1 MEARPAKPTGTT
13 EILDLAASRTIDI
26 TGLRTLDETIHLSFD
41 VDDRGA
47 VWLYQFGWLRGRQET
62 QVFGLE
68 PVTGRP
74 SVFPI
79 PEALQRLPFSVFCAG
94 AGRIYLLGCPG
105 PSAGAPTGF
114 ALDPAG
120 RIVGAFHLRGELLDA
135 AIDPSGGLWIAS
147 AEPAPPPEQR
157 LGLQFLNLEDDVTP
171 RIPLDDWKGGQIS
184 CLARADARILLG
196 GTDSVGL
203 TRIQVVTRDAR
214 SDVRCDDIGLP
225 RALGF
230 GPHGDLLCLGA
241 GGRLIRVGD
250 GTSTELRLLEPSS
263 GALRGIDSLR
273 FAYRRIFALA
283 AKRDRILEFNL

>member
-1 MEARPAKPTGTT
+1 MEARPAQLTGST

-62 QVFGLE
+62 QVFALE
-68 PVTGRP
+68 PVTARP
-74 SVFPI
+74 SVCPI

-94 AGRIYLLGCPG
+94 AGRIYLLGCPA

-147 AEPAPPPEQR
+147 RESALPEQR
-157 LGLQFLNLEDDVTP
+157 LGLQFLSLEDDVAP
-171 RIPLDDWKGGQIS
+171 RIPLDDWSGGQIS
-184 CLARADARILLG
+184 CLARVDARILLG
-196 GTDSVGL
+196 GTDSAGF
-203 TRIQVVTRDAR
+203 TRIQIVTRDAR
-214 SDVRCDDIGLP
+214 TDVKCEDIGLP
-225 RALGF
+225 RALGV
-230 GPHGDLLCLGA
+230 GPHGNLLCLGA
-241 GGRLIRVGD
+241 GGRLMRVGEA
-250 GTSTELRLLEPSS
+250 TSTELRLVEPSS
-263 GALRGIDSLR
+263 GPLRGIDSLR